1 MIIKM
6 KILFVINYYYPYI
19 SGVSEYARIVA
30 EEFVKMGHTCTVV
43 CSNHASLPE
52 NEVINGVNVVRA
64 PIIMKISKGTVSPKF
79 ISLAK
84 KMAKEADVVNM
95 HLPMLESGIISR
107 AIPKE
112 KLFVTYHCDVNLP
125 KGLMNNFIVSTLD
138 RQHRGALKRAN
149 KILVTT
155 VDYASQSRVA
165 KDYKDKLCEVLGTI
179 KKISPAPGEPSE
191 KKVIGFCGR
200 IVEEKGINVLLQA
213 YEIVRRTRSD
223 VCLKIGGDYKN
234 IAGGSVYP
242 QLKEYIDKNG
252 IEDVEFLGRIEEKDM
267 GKFYSSMDVF
277 TLPSI
282 NTLEAFGL
290 VQVEAMM
297 CGVPVIASDLPGV
310 KTIVQN
316 TGMGLV
322 CKRNDPQSLADCI
335 LTILESPE
343 KFIKPADFISSI
355 YSTDITVAR
364 HLELFEKALK
374 K

>member
-1 MIIKM
+1 
-6 KILFVINYYYPYI
+6 
-19 SGVSEYARIVA
+19 
-30 EEFVKMGHTCTVV
+30 
-43 CSNHASLPE
+43 
-52 NEVINGVNVVRA
+52 
-64 PIIMKISKGTVSPKF
+64 
-79 ISLAK
+79 
-84 KMAKEADVVNM
+84 
-95 HLPMLESGIISR
+95 
-107 AIPKE
+107 
-112 KLFVTYHCDVNLP
+112 
-125 KGLMNNFIVSTLD
+125 
-138 RQHRGALKRAN
+138 
-149 KILVTT
+149 
-155 VDYASQSRVA
+155 
-165 KDYKDKLCEVLGTI
+165 
-179 KKISPAPGEPSE
+179 
-191 KKVIGFCGR
+191 
-200 IVEEKGINVLLQA
+200 
-213 YEIVRRTRSD
+213 
-223 VCLKIGGDYKN
+223 
-234 IAGGSVYP
+234 
-242 QLKEYIDKNG
+242 
-252 IEDVEFLGRIEEKDM
+252 
-267 GKFYSSMDVF
+267 MDVF